1 MRRIN
6 CLALASAAA
15 LLAAQSQ
22 QAIANNDVRL
32 VKSKEPTA
40 TPFWLSKGKQ
50 AAQWKQEK
58 NRRPR
63 G

>member
-6 CLALASAAA
+6 GLGLASAVA

-22 QAIANNDVRL
+22 QAIAMNEVRL
-32 VKSKEPTA
+32 FKSNEPTV

-50 AAQWKQEK
+50 AAQWKQETH
-58 NRRPR
+58 RRPR